1 MNITIVGG
9 GKFGFSIA
17 EQLSAENHDVV
28 IIDSSPKRVDR
39 FTNSLDVMGVV
50 GNGVSYLVQRE
61 AGVPAADLF
70 VAATQSDEVNLL
82 SCLVAHKL
90 GAKHTAARV
99 RNPEYKEQLSF
110 MQNDLGVSLAFNPDH
125 EAASDIFRTLRFP
138 AATKVE
144 TFSRSRAELVELK
157 LAAGNPLIGKP
168 LYLIAQKFPFQFLI
182 CAVQRG
188 DQVFIPSGGFVLE
201 ENDRIHVTAHNAEIE
216 QFFKALGVL
225 KPQAKTVMI
234 IGGGRSAYYLAKRLI
249 AAGVSVKIIE
259 HDLQRAEALSE
270 SLPKALVIHGD
281 GNDQELLLEEGLELV
296 DAFVTLTGID
306 EENIILGMYAHSKKV
321 PKIITKVNQ
330 TALVPLLNDTIA
342 DGIISPK
349 EITATQVI
357 RYARSIDNSA
367 DNSIQTLHR
376 MVGGKIE
383 AIEFRVKKD
392 SKIVDTPLK
401 NLKLKKDLLIA
412 GILRGSRVIIPNGNS
427 QVSAGDRVIIIS
439 ANHRFDELS
448 DIFAD
453 D

>member
-9 GKFGFSIA
+9 GKFGYSIA
-17 EQLSAENHDVV
+17 GQLSEENHNVV
-28 IIDSSPKRVDR
+28 IIDMNAERVER
-39 FTNSLDVMGVV
+39 FANSLDVMGVV

-61 AGVPAADLF
+61 AGVPSADLF
-70 VAATQSDEVNLL
+70 IAATQSDEVNLL

-110 MQNDLGVSLAFNPDH
+110 MQTELGVSLAFNPDY

-157 LAAGNPLIGKP
+157 LAAGNPLIGHP
-168 LYLIAQKFPFQFLI
+168 LYVIAQKFPFEFLI

-188 DQVFIPSGGFVLE
+188 EDVYIPGGGFILQE
-201 ENDRIHVTAHNAEIE
+201 GDRVHVTARNSEIE
-216 QFFKALGVL
+216 RFFKALGVL

-234 IGGGRSAYYLAKRLI
+234 IGGGRAAYYLARRLI
-249 AAGVSVKIIE
+249 SAGVSVKIIE
-259 HDLQRAEALSE
+259 HDIRRAEFLSE
-270 SLPKALVIHGD
+270 TLPKALIIHGD
-281 GNDQELLLEEGLELV
+281 GNDQDLLLEEGIELV

-306 EENIILGMYAHSKKV
+306 EENIILGMYAHSKQV

-330 TALVPLLNDTIA
+330 TGLIPLLNDTIA

-357 RYARSIDNSA
+357 RYARSIDNST

-392 SKIVDTPLK
+392 SQLVNVPLK
-401 NLKLKKDLLIA
+401 ELKLKKDLLIA

-427 QVSAGDRVIIIS
+427 QVAAGDRVIIIS

>member
-17 EQLSAENHDVV
+17 EQLSAEDHDVV
-28 IIDSSPKRVDR
+28 IIDSNPKRVDR
-39 FTNSLDVMGVV
+39 FTSSLDVMGVV

-61 AGVPAADLF
+61 AGVPSADLF

-144 TFSRSRAELVELK
+144 TFPRSRAELVELK

-168 LYLIAQKFPFQFLI
+168 LYLIAQKFPFEFLI

-249 AAGVSVKIIE
+249 AAGVSAKIIE
-259 HDLQRAEALSE
+259 QDLHRAEILSE
-270 SLPKALVIHGD
+270 RLPKALVIHGD
-281 GNDQELLLEEGLELV
+281 GNDQDLLLEEGIEVV

-306 EENIILGMYAHSKKV
+306 EENIILGMYAHSRKV

-342 DGIISPK
+342 DGIVSPK
-349 EITATQVI
+349 DITATQVI

-392 SKIVDTPLK
+392 SRIVGVPLK
-401 NLKLKKDLLIA
+401 DLKLKKDLLIA

-439 ANHRFDELS
+439 TNHRFDELS

-453 D
+453 N